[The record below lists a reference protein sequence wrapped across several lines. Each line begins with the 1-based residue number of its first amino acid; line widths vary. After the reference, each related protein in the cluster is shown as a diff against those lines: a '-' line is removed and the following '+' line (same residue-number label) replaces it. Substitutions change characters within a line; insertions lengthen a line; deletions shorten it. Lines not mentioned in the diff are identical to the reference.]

1 MADNVFEKL
10 DEQGEVLSRIEKK
23 IDNKTNSVNQ
33 AYDDDQK
40 IIEFIKTAKRVFIYD
55 GDKSDLQRNNKKKRV
70 ICLRKFIF
78 SLIQIAT
85 VLFAITVPFMWCALI
100 WDFLIYTF
108 YVIDFIKYKP
118 SAFEI
123 PYDDFVASIKK
134 RYIQIYDDNGILCGN
149 TDEKWWYN
157 LVKWLAIF
165 TPLLIASALFFIAID
180 LNKIY
185 LYVLSGVCFIEYF
198 IASLLFSDNCTH
210 RYNLYFINDKNSIQ
224 YCYYLKEIMTKNNLK

>member
-23 IDNKTNSVNQ
+23 IDDKTNSVNQ
-33 AYDDDQK
+33 ADDDDQK
-40 IIEFIKTAKRVFIYD
+40 IIEFIKTAKRVFIYN
-55 GDKSDLQRNNKKKRV
+55 GDKSDLQRNNKKRRA
-70 ICLRKFIF
+70 ICRRKFIF
-78 SLIQIAT
+78 SLIQVAT
-85 VLFAITVPFMWCALI
+85 VLCAITVPFMWCALI

-149 TDEKWWYN
+149 TDEKWWYK
-157 LVKWLAIF
+157 LVNWLAIF
-165 TPLLIASALFFIAID
+165 TPLLVTTALFFIAMY
-180 LNKIY
+180 LNKTH
-185 LYVLSGVCFIEYF
+185 LYILFGVCCIESI
-198 IASLLFSDNCTH
+198 IASRLFPDDCTH
-210 RYNLYFINDKNSIQ
+210 RYNLYFINDKNSIR
-224 YCYYLKEIMTKNNLK
+224 YSYYLKEIMTKNNLK